1 MVHVPPTPP
10 TPPPVTSLSVLLVQS
25 SGQAVIICSFFFTL
39 YVVRI
44 ATSDS
49 AQTFR
54 GFAIQ
59 ARESTE
65 TFTNDASFLGQ
76 FVNAPPGGDWKI
88 WRCAAV
94 SQQLFLISG

>member
-1 MVHVPPTPP
+1 MIIY
-10 TPPPVTSLSVLLVQS
+10 SLYY
-25 SGQAVIICSFFFTL
+25 

-65 TFTNDASFLGQ
+65 NFMNSASFLGQ
-76 FVNAPPGGDWKI
+76 FVNAPDGGDWRI
-88 WRCAAV
+88 WACDVV
-94 SQQLFLISG
+94 SQQL